1 MCFCPIQPPQA
12 GEMEC
17 QILEIQRDSALL
29 AGFVIVLFSEKD
41 FCGFLRTDPAAA
53 GSSNSSSNYHLL
65 STDTPD
71 LKRGTFLPDLL
82 KSPINLQVGLVVTL
96 CSQGN

>member
-1 MCFCPIQPPQA
+1 MPNI
-12 GEMEC
+12 
-17 QILEIQRDSALL
+17 RDSVRFSSVSWLCHRS
-29 AGFVIVLFSEKD
+29 LFRKGL
-41 FCGFLRTDPAAA
+41 CVFLRTDPAAA
-53 GSSNSSSNYHLL
+53 GSSHSSSNYHLL

-96 CSQGN
+96 CPQGN